1 MTGRCPVFL
10 LVSSHSIISLDAMSG
25 DLGAEVVV
33 RAAAATLQKYRNLE
47 LVLVG
52 DGDELHGLV
61 DGIIGSDSRL
71 RIQHASEVVGM
82 SEAPAEALRKKKD
95 SSMRVAINLVKEGAA
110 DACVSAGNTG
120 ALMATAKFVLKMLP
134 GIDRPAIIAE
144 LPAMGGTVHMLDLGA
159 NTQATAEQLFQYAVM
174 GSIVAAD
181 ISGIKDPRI
190 ALLNIGA
197 EDTKGH
203 DTVKEAAAV
212 LNASTLNYVG
222 FVEGTDLM
230 SGKADVVVTDG
241 FSGNVALKTI
251 EGTVAFGKHILA
263 RAFKRNWITKLQA
276 FLASSVLR
284 HLSAEMDSRNYNGAT
299 LAGLNGIVIKSHGSA
314 DAYAFQH
321 AIDTAIVEVRNQL
334 PQQIGTLLQ
343 KEAA

>member
-1 MTGRCPVFL
+1 
-10 LVSSHSIISLDAMSG
+10 MSG
-25 DLGAEVVV
+25 DRGAEVVV
-33 RAAAATLQKYRNLE
+33 RAAAATLAKYQHVN

-52 DGDELHGLV
+52 DEPELSTLVRDIVGD
-61 DGIIGSDSRL
+61 DARL
-71 RIQHASEVVGM
+71 SIQHASEVVEM
-82 SEAPAEALRKKKD
+82 SEAPADALRKKKD
-95 SSMRVAINLVKEGAA
+95 SSMRVAINLLKDGRA

-144 LPAMGGTVHMLDLGA
+144 LPARGGSMHMLDLGA
-159 NTQATAEQLFQYAVM
+159 NTQATPEQLFQYAVM

-181 ISGIKDPRI
+181 LNGIEAPRVS
-190 ALLNIGA
+190 LLNIGA

-203 DTVKEAAAV
+203 GTVKEAAA
-212 LNASTLNYVG
+212 LLSASALNYVG
-222 FVEGTDLM
+222 FVEGTDLL
-230 SGKADVVVTDG
+230 SGKTDVVVTDG
-241 FSGNVALKTI
+241 FTGNVALKTM
-251 EGTVAFGKHILA
+251 EGTVSICKHHLKSAFG
-263 RAFKRNWITKLQA
+263 RNWFTKLQA
-276 FLASSVLR
+276 VLAGPVLR
-284 HLSAEMDSRNYNGAT
+284 ALAMSMDSRNYNGAT

-334 PQQIGTLLQ
+334 PQQIGSLLK

>member
-1 MTGRCPVFL
+1 
-10 LVSSHSIISLDAMSG
+10 MSG

-33 RAAAATLQKYRNLE
+33 RAAAATLGKYQNLE
-47 LVLVG
+47 LILVG
-52 DGDELHGLV
+52 DQEELTRRVADIVGNHP
-61 DGIIGSDSRL
+61 RL
-71 RIQHASEVVGM
+71 RIQHASEVVAM
-82 SEAPAEALRKKKD
+82 SEAPAESIRKKKD
-95 SSMRVAINLVKEGAA
+95 SSMRVAINLVKDGAA

-144 LPAMGGTVHMLDLGA
+144 LPSIGGSVHMLDLGA
-159 NTQATAEQLFQYAVM
+159 NTQATAEHLFQYAVM

-181 ISGIKDPRI
+181 IMRMESPRV

-203 DTVKEAAAV
+203 DTIRDAAA
-212 LNASTLNYVG
+212 LLTESTLNYVG
-222 FVEGTDLM
+222 FVEGTDIL
-230 SGKADVVVTDG
+230 SGKADVVVADG
-241 FSGNVALKTI
+241 FTGNVSLKTM
-251 EGTVAFGKHILA
+251 EGTVVLCKHYLKRAFTRNWFTRLQALLA
-263 RAFKRNWITKLQA
+263 RNVLTS
-276 FLASSVLR
+276 LAV
-284 HLSAEMDSRNYNGAT
+284 EMDSRNYNGAT

-343 KEAA
+343 KETA

>member
-1 MTGRCPVFL
+1 
-10 LVSSHSIISLDAMSG
+10 MSG

-33 RAAAATLQKYRNLE
+33 RAAAASLEKHTGLE
-47 LVLVG
+47 LILVG
-52 DGDELHGLV
+52 DQDELTRLV
-61 DGIIGSDSRL
+61 DDIVGDNPRL
-71 RIQHASEVVGM
+71 GIQHASEVVAM
-82 SEAPAEALRKKKD
+82 SEPPAESIRKKKD

-144 LPAMGGTVHMLDLGA
+144 LPSIGGSVHMLDLGA
-159 NTQATAEQLFQYAVM
+159 NTQATADHLFQYAVM

-181 ISGIKDPRI
+181 IMGMDSPRV

-203 DTVKEAAAV
+203 DTVRDAAA
-212 LNASTLNYVG
+212 LLTESTLNYAG
-222 FVEGTDLM
+222 FVEGTDIL

-241 FSGNVALKTI
+241 FTGNVSLKTM
-251 EGTVAFGKHILA
+251 EGTIGLGKHYLKRAFMRNWFTRLQALLA
-263 RAFKRNWITKLQA
+263 RNVLTR
-276 FLASSVLR
+276 LAV
-284 HLSAEMDSRNYNGAT
+284 EMDSRNYNGAT

-321 AIDTAIVEVRNQL
+321 AIDTAVVEVRNQL

-343 KEAA
+343 KETA

>member
-1 MTGRCPVFL
+1 
-10 LVSSHSIISLDAMSG
+10 MSG

-33 RAAAATLQKYRNLE
+33 RAAAATLGKYKNLE
-47 LVLVG
+47 LILVG
-52 DGDELHGLV
+52 DEEELTRRVADIVGNHP
-61 DGIIGSDSRL
+61 RL
-71 RIQHASEVVGM
+71 RIQHASEVVAM
-82 SEAPAEALRKKKD
+82 SEAPAESIRKKKD

-144 LPAMGGTVHMLDLGA
+144 LPSIGGSVHMLDLGA
-159 NTQATAEQLFQYAVM
+159 NTQATAEHLFQYAVM

-181 ISGIKDPRI
+181 IMRMESPRV

-203 DTVKEAAAV
+203 DTVKDAAA
-212 LNASTLNYVG
+212 LLTASTLNYVG
-222 FVEGTDLM
+222 FVEGTDIL
-230 SGKADVVVTDG
+230 SGKADVVVADG
-241 FSGNVALKTI
+241 FTGNVSLKTM
-251 EGTVAFGKHILA
+251 EGTVVLCKHYLKRAFTRNWFTRLQALLA
-263 RAFKRNWITKLQA
+263 RNVLKSL
-276 FLASSVLR
+276 SV
-284 HLSAEMDSRNYNGAT
+284 EMDSRNYNGAT

-343 KEAA
+343 RETA

>member
-1 MTGRCPVFL
+1 
-10 LVSSHSIISLDAMSG
+10 MSG
-25 DLGAEVVV
+25 DLGAGVVV
-33 RAAAATLQKYRNLE
+33 RAAAATLEKYRNVK

-52 DGDELHGLV
+52 DESQLRALVARIVGDT
-61 DGIIGSDSRL
+61 SRL
-71 RIQHASEVVGM
+71 RVQHASEIVGM
-82 SEAPAEALRKKKD
+82 SEPPAEAIRKKKD
-95 SSMRVAINLVKEGAA
+95 SSMRVAINLVKEGEA

-144 LPAMGGTVHMLDLGA
+144 LPSLTGSLHMLDLGA
-159 NTQATAEQLFQYAVM
+159 NTEATPEQLFQFAVM

-181 ISGIKDPRI
+181 ISRMENPTV

-197 EDTKGH
+197 EDIKGH
-203 DTVKEAAAV
+203 GTVKEAAA
-212 LNASTLNYVG
+212 LLTASTLNYVG

-241 FSGNVALKTI
+241 FSGNVAIKTM
-251 EGTVAFGKHILA
+251 EGTAGLCKHHLRNAFS
-263 RAFKRNWITKLQA
+263 RNWFTKLQA
-276 FLASSVLR
+276 ILAGPVLR
-284 HLSAEMDSRNYNGAT
+284 ELAANMDSRNYNGAT
-299 LAGLNGIVIKSHGSA
+299 LAGLNGIVIKSHGGA

-334 PQQIGTLLQ
+334 PKQIGTLLE
-343 KEAA
+343 KESA